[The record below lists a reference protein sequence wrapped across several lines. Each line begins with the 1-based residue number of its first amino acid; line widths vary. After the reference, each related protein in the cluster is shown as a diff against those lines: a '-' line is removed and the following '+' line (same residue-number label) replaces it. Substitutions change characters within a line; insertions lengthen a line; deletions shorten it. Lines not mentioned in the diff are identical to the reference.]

1 MMMMTTG
8 TRIGRTLLTI
18 ALLGSPTALMGQE
31 MSWAT
36 SGEAEVVEG
45 TGGSTLRF
53 RSGSATLQDVQ
64 IENGSVSFV
73 LKAPPAR
80 GFIGVRFRTNP
91 DGPYEDFYLRPHK
104 NNAPDALQ
112 YTPSFTGAD
121 TNWQLYHGPGGTA
134 PAPTQDTHD
143 GIAVELVFQGRDAAV
158 FIGDGDEP
166 ALRIPRLAL
175 EPRSGG
181 LTFWSNVLQ
190 PTEEELPVALEN
202 IRVRASSTRS
212 MTSSEM
218 PAAPEGAVVSWGLG
232 DTFTLTE
239 PVSELPTDVEY
250 HEYDTEPDGTL
261 MIDRFVSRPS
271 GQGAPAVTAG
281 IVVHADA
288 AKRVRFQIGFSDV
301 ATVFL
306 NGEAVFTGDLR
317 YSYEGPMRQGFFQ
330 PDQNVLYLPLK
341 TGPNE
346 LVVVV
351 AEVFGGWALAG
362 RFPDGGV
369 RTEALR

>member
-1 MMMMTTG
+1 MG
-8 TRIGRTLLTI
+8 VRIGHTALVV
-18 ALLGSPTALMGQE
+18 ALLGSPATLRGQDL
-31 MSWAT
+31 SWELN
-36 SGEAEVVEG
+36 GEAAIVEG
-45 TGGSTLRF
+45 TGGTALRF

-64 IENGSVSFV
+64 VEDGSVSFV
-73 LKAPPAR
+73 LKAPSAR

-112 YTPSFTGAD
+112 YTPSFTGRD
-121 TNWQLYHGPGGTA
+121 TNWQLFHGPGGTA
-134 PAPTQDTHD
+134 AAPTQDTNH

-158 FIGDGDEP
+158 FIGADAEP

-190 PTEEELPVALEN
+190 PTAEELPVVLES
-202 IRVRASSTRS
+202 IRIG
-212 MTSSEM
+212 TSSNRVLA
-218 PAAPEGAVVSWGLG
+218 PAEAPSAPDGIVPSWGLG
-232 DTFTLTE
+232 DTFLVTA
-239 PVSELPTDVEY
+239 PVIDLPTGVEY
-250 HEYDTEPDGTL
+250 GEYSTDPNGTL
-261 MIDRFVSRPS
+261 MIDRHVTRPS
-271 GQGAPAVTAG
+271 GQGAPAVAAG
-281 IVVHADA
+281 IVVHSDTP
-288 AKRVRFQIGFSDV
+288 RRTPFEVGFSDV

-306 NGEAVFTGDLR
+306 NGHAIFTGDLR

-330 PDQNVLYLPLK
+330 PDQNVLYLPLEA
-341 TGPNE
+341 GANE

-351 AEVFGGWALAG
+351 AEAFGGWALSG

-369 RTEALR
+369 RTEAMR